1 MESLSNRAALL
12 ILANT
17 LKYGVAFVL
26 PMALV
31 RLMSQAEYGTYQ
43 QLALIANVTGGLMVL
58 GLPASVYYF
67 YPRSHRPTLIAQT
80 QAGLILSGAITAT
93 ALLFG
98 AATLAER
105 MHNPQLMPLLP
116 LYALYVGLYISGEHF
131 VHVMISQ
138 DRYPL
143 AVGLELVEIALRVSG
158 VIAVLLFGYALHGVV
173 LALVLYAALRLAG
186 RSFWLWRGSD
196 SLAKVSWRAGFLR
209 DQLAFSLPLAASA
222 CFGLIGYL
230 LDKAIVALAFRPMDY
245 AIYSVGALEIPLDTI
260 FQVSVANV
268 LRASLPALVTERRYA
283 EVARIW
289 RESVRKLSLIILP
302 CFVFL
307 VSFAG
312 RLITTLFTAR
322 YTASIQIFHIYL
334 LALPLNCFALSVVP
348 QVFGKTRL
356 TLYVVLAG
364 VASNVILS
372 LILLRYVGMLGPA
385 IAFVCTGYWTALLY
399 FMVTLRL
406 LETTLEKLLPLTA
419 MGRTLI
425 AAGLS
430 LIPAQAAAFMTS
442 GLLSL
447 AIGGALFF
455 SSYLVLGRLI
465 KVFQPSDIA
474 TAQTWLRRIAP
485 TLV

>member
-1 MESLSNRAALL
+1 LDSLSNRAALL

-43 QLALIANVTGGLMVL
+43 QLALIANVAGGLMVL

-80 QAGLILSGAITAT
+80 QIGLIFSGIITAT

-98 AATLAER
+98 AATLAQR
-105 MHNPQLMPLLP
+105 MHNPQLMTLLP
-116 LYALYVGLYISGEHF
+116 LYAFYVGFYISGEHF

-143 AVGLELVEIALRVSG
+143 AVGLELLEITLRVSS
-158 VIAVLLFGYALHGVV
+158 VIAVLLLGYALHGVV
-173 LALVLYAALRLAG
+173 LVLIAYAVMRLAG

-196 SLAKVSWRAGFLR
+196 SLVKASWGAEFLR
-209 DQLAFSLPLAASA
+209 EQLAFSLPLAASA

-230 LDKAIVALAFRPMDY
+230 LDKAIVALAFTPLDY
-245 AIYSVGALEIPLDTI
+245 AIYSVGALEIPLDSI

-268 LRASLPALVTERRYA
+268 LRASLPALVTQRRYG

-302 CFVFL
+302 CFIFL
-307 VSFAG
+307 IAFAG

-322 YTASIQIFHIYL
+322 YTASIQVFHIYL
-334 LALPLNCFALSVVP
+334 LALPLNCFVLSVIP
-348 QVFGKTRL
+348 QVCGKTRL

-372 LILLRYVGMLGPA
+372 LILLHYVGMLGPA
-385 IAFVCTGYWTALLY
+385 IAFVCTGYWTGLLN
-399 FMVTLRL
+399 FMVTVRM
-406 LETTLEKLLPLTA
+406 LETRAAKLLPLTA
-419 MGRTLI
+419 MGRTIL

-430 LIPAQAAAFMTS
+430 LIPAQAVAAITT
-442 GLLSL
+442 GLPSL
-447 AIGGALFF
+447 AMGGALFF
-455 SSYLVLGRLI
+455 ASYLVLGRFI

-474 TAQTWLRRIAP
+474 TAQAWLRRIAP
-485 TLV
+485 ALV